1 MMTDNGLQDPDV
13 CMDSKITPNSKRKMH
28 KGKRKS
34 NQLKR
39 MKTDNSPSPVYIHS
53 FDNKE
58 ALERGKM
65 WDKIKVEKKLNYVPI
80 EKSPNPAAEA
90 ALYSECDLGVSC
102 ILHGIFADAL
112 VQIEELLQEG
122 EKAPEFHVALG
133 THGMINDIDGKEVE
147 MEYPT
152 KKRFKWYHRVPV

>member
-1 MMTDNGLQDPDV
+1 MPDDGLQGQDV
-13 CMDSKITPNSKRKMH
+13 CMESKTTPSSKRKMQR
-28 KGKRKS
+28 GKRKS
-34 NQLKR
+34 NHLKR
-39 MKTDNSPSPVYIHS
+39 LKTDNSPAPVYIHS

-58 ALERGKM
+58 ALDRGKM
-65 WDKIKVEKKLNYVPI
+65 WDKIKVDKKLSYVPI
-80 EKSPNPAAEA
+80 ENSPNPAAEA

-133 THGMINDIDGKEVE
+133 TQSMMDDMDGKEVE